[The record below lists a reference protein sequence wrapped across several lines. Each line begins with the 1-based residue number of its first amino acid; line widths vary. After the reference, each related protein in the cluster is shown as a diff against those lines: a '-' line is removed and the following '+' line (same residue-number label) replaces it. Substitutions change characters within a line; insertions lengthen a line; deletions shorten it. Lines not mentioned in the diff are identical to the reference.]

1 MERKNEASKLIVSNV
16 QVDDDTDDDDNAAAA
31 DDDDNADDDDEDV
44 RARVTKGPILWQ

>member
-16 QVDDDTDDDDNAAAA
+16 QVDDDNDDDANA
-31 DDDDNADDDDEDV
+31 DDDEDV

>member
-16 QVDDDTDDDDNAAAA
+16 QVDDDNDDDDNAAAA
-31 DDDDNADDDDEDV
+31 DDDNADDDEDV

>member
-16 QVDDDTDDDDNAAAA
+16 QVDDDNDDDDA
-31 DDDDNADDDDEDV
+31 DDDEDV